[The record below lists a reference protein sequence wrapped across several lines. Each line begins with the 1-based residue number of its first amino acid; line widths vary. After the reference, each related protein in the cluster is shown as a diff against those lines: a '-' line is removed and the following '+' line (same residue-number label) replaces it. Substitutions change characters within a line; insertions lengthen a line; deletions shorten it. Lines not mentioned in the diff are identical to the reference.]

1 DSRVAD
7 VPMSSNAIVVTPLS
21 WHPFVFNGLTNGLRF
36 SVAVEVADPGIQ
48 QERRPLLDSIM
59 TGPVIQPSSFTR
71 IVHVWKGMLNG
82 HTPRSCGPGRV
93 PRGSPAMKSERHRE
107 EKPQGKGRLQARRD
121 RRLIDEAGGR
131 VAGKPAAK
139 VRERHGHG
147 VGNDRLPSGP
157 V

>member
-1 DSRVAD
+1 PPAGYRSTPSVYARFLLDSRVAD

-82 HTPRSCGPGRV
+82 HTTRSCGPGRV

-139 VRERHGHG
+139 V
-147 VGNDRLPSGP
+147 
-157 V
+157 